1 MGVHV
6 QCEERETFIQ
16 EILQHEENVQQDL
29 MYLISKIINKSKA
42 ERSMDMDLDPDSDL
56 NESLTGSTANPLI
69 FIPRGSFKTSSILQP
84 SKMTNQQSSTI
95 IKMLEDE
102 KLKLNNQ
109 ITEMCDKEE
118 KTEKVLEKSKKRIR
132 ELEKNELELRKANDA
147 LKKGDA
153 LDDTQ
158 LGGDIV
164 HIEEMETE
172 LQIKENKIGEL
183 ETILHESE
191 DKWKEKVS
199 DLKDELFLANDR
211 IRGVENTQK
220 LLDKAKKKIESLQD
234 VNSKYKEMKDVA
246 TTYSERVTKLEN
258 DLAHAKDVNK
268 QATKL
273 RDQLKKEKDKNSNLE
288 IEITK
293 LKSNVEKGLKDK
305 INLEKKYKFLE
316 TKFKSLNTENE
327 RLKTHDPA
335 SIEKGSSLLSD
346 KMASEYEERITKLEK
361 ENDLLR
367 MEEQKSIKSELLYL
381 ENKVFFPL
389 LILIKI

>member
-1 MGVHV
+1 LGVHV

-367 MEEQKSIKSELLYL
+367 MEEQKSIKSELLSL

-389 LILIKI
+389 FILIKI